1 MAAPLATVSEL
12 YRQVQLL
19 ADATEGLARSR
30 WRPGGGDWL
39 AGWQKRLPEVA
50 GAVSMAQ
57 STAAGLA
64 NDAADDVL
72 SGYGIPQSPR
82 ADPLGFAGWMQPD
95 ESPWAVPL
103 VDAMGDAPVIVA
115 RRTAGDAG
123 QMLSAGRDMVGVLAR
138 TAVAN
143 AARMAMEA
151 RIAGTKHCSGAF
163 WEPAPY
169 CQRCAVIIGKSFA
182 LGHEWQ
188 RHPRCDGQVIPVP
201 DGRDVPWPGADESDI
216 SDLTLDQKKAINDG
230 GDLNQVINAHSG
242 ARGGKRSYRS
252 PLYANGTKTY
262 AGVGRRHNDGT
273 AKKVRLTPKG
283 IYRMAGDDRAM
294 ARDLLSKYGYIL

>member
-1 MAAPLATVSEL
+1 MQS
-12 YRQVQLL
+12 L

-30 WRPGGGDWL
+30 WGRVRGDWL
-39 AGWQKRLPEVA
+39 AGWQKSLPDVA
-50 GAVSMAQ
+50 GAVSLAQ
-57 STAAGLA
+57 TRAVQAANATA
-64 NDAADDVL
+64 DEVL
-72 SGYGIPQSPR
+72 DGWGVPLSPQ
-82 ADPLGFAGWMQPD
+82 ADPLGFSGWMQPD
-95 ESPWAVPL
+95 LSPFTVPL
-103 VDAMGDAPVIVA
+103 DDAMADAPVIVA
-115 RRTAGDAG
+115 RQTSGSASR
-123 QMLSAGRDMVGVLAR
+123 MLGSGSDMVGVLAR

-201 DGRDVPWPGADESDI
+201 DGRDVPWPGAEESDI
-216 SDLTLDQKKAINDG
+216 ADLTQDQKKALSDG

-242 ARGGKRSYRS
+242 ARGGKRDYRS

-283 IYRMAGDDRAM
+283 IYGMAGDDRTM
-294 ARDLLSKYGYIL
+294 ARDLLSKYGYLL